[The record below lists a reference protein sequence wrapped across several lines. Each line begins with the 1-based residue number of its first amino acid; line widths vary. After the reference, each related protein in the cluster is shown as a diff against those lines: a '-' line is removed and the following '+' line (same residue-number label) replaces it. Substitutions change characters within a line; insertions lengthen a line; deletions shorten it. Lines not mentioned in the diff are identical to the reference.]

1 MSFNKYFIFLIFL
14 FQHCFSQEVDLKFKA
29 TELGYDRIRKH
40 KSYDRYF
47 SYKDDLKGILD
58 ENFNVLVPTEYPF
71 SLKQSEDLVRL
82 KNTMGKYFLYN
93 IREKE
98 MILENYFW
106 ISDYIEFIKENEKSL
121 IFEARKN
128 NNDPNSLFSENGR
141 LLFNLEYNYSV
152 SLHGGSSVGVL
163 LVYSSSNN
171 NFIMIDDSGEKKANF
186 PYIFHPFNNKDFF
199 IVRKDNYINGENI
212 MKYGLINHQGE
223 FLLDLKY
230 DKIISE
236 KEFII
241 LRLNNEITI
250 LDKNLQTIINSKTGI
265 YAEIIEENSFLILT
279 PNNYWQLYDLSD
291 SLVMEHKAKKIQ
303 YYRNNIFQVTSDT
316 NEIYFIDNHGAK
328 ISFMEGK

>member
-1 MSFNKYFIFLIFL
+1 
-14 FQHCFSQEVDLKFKA
+14 
-29 TELGYDRIRKH
+29 
-40 KSYDRYF
+40 
-47 SYKDDLKGILD
+47 
-58 ENFNVLVPTEYPF
+58 
-71 SLKQSEDLVRL
+71 
-82 KNTMGKYFLYN
+82 
-93 IREKE
+93 

-141 LLFNLEYNYSV
+141 LLFNLEHNYSV

-223 FLLDLKY
+223 FLFDLKY

-241 LRLNNEITI
+241 LRLSNEITI

-328 ISFMEGK
+328 IPFMEGK